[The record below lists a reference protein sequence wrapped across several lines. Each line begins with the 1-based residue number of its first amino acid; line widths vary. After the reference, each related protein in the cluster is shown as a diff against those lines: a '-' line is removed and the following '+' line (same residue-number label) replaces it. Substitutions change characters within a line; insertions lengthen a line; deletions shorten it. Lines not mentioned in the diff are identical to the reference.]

1 MHGGRYWGT
10 AGRRKARRLGGGRG
24 DTGERRR
31 LILVAAIVLVVSI
44 GAGTMVLLRAGSG
57 PETQT
62 PALPPP
68 ATQSP
73 PVVGVGDSG
82 QLLDAPDAD
91 VAQALD
97 AVTAL
102 GATSIR
108 LPITWAFVEP
118 EQGVLD
124 WSPVDRIVV
133 AAEQRDLSILG
144 MIAYSPGWAAVP
156 GAAGLSA
163 LAAEPSSPALF
174 GQFAGRVAERY
185 RDRIA
190 AYEVWNEPNSSL
202 FFAPAS
208 DPVAYTD
215 LLKAAYREIKDH
227 DPAALVVGGA
237 ITSVVDSPIFMNA
250 VDFARGMYDAGAQGH
265 FDALSFHPY
274 HRTTGFAAGTIWPES
289 PIRQLIDIR
298 QLMVQHG
305 DQDKKIW
312 ATEYGLPSAEVPGTT
327 ASALIANF
335 LTTWQELPYG
345 GPLYLFE
352 IIDRG
357 TGSADPEHT
366 FGLLTGDFTPKL
378 TFLAAQHVLGQEI
391 PLSSEASRFA
401 GKAPPSLGEIRSP
414 VYAVG
419 TSLRQ
424 EFEDGT
430 LYETDSGY
438 VVVPP
443 PIAAKMRQSPAR
455 PTTQF
460 ADGTQQFEGD
470 TGLRAFT
477 SPAGTFLVHGAIL
490 DAYDPALGFPVTDEY
505 DTADGRR
512 ESRFQHGAITWSSG
526 TGAVVTFA

>member
-1 MHGGRYWGT
+1 MHGNRFRGT
-10 AGRRKARRLGGGRG
+10 AWRRRSRRLGGGRRN
-24 DTGERRR
+24 TPERRR
-31 LILVAAIVLVVSI
+31 LILVAAIVLVMSI
-44 GAGTMVLLRAGSG
+44 GAGTMVFLRAGSG
-57 PETQT
+57 PETRTSAPPTT
-62 PALPPP
+62 P
-68 ATQSP
+68 SP

-82 QLLDAPDAD
+82 ALLDAPNAEVDR
-91 VAQALD
+91 ALD

-118 EQGVLD
+118 EQGVFD
-124 WSPVDRIVV
+124 WSKVDRIVG
-133 AAEQRDLSILG
+133 AAEQRNLSILG

-156 GAAGLSA
+156 GATGLSA

-185 RDRIA
+185 RGRIA
-190 AYEVWNEPNSSL
+190 AYEVWNEPNSRL
-202 FFAPAS
+202 FFAPAP

-215 LLKAAYREIKDH
+215 LLKAAYRQIKDH

-274 HRTTGFAAGTIWPES
+274 HRSTGFAAGTIWPES

-298 QLMVQHG
+298 QVMVQHG
-305 DQDKKIW
+305 DRDKKIW
-312 ATEYGLPSAEVPGTT
+312 ATEYGLPSAEVPGAT

-345 GPLYLFE
+345 GPVYLFE

-357 TGSADPEHT
+357 SGSADPEHT
-366 FGLLTGDFTPKL
+366 FGLLTSDFVPKL
-378 TFLAAQHVLGQEI
+378 TYLAAQHVLGQAI

-401 GKAPPSLGEIRSP
+401 GNAPESLGEIRSP

-424 EFEDGT
+424 EFEYGT

-455 PTTQF
+455 PITQF
-460 ADGTQQFEGD
+460 DNGAQDFEGN

-477 SPAGTFLVHGAIL
+477 SPAGTFLVQGAIL

-512 ESRFQHGAITWSSG
+512 ESRFQNGAITWSPG
-526 TGAVVTFA
+526 TGAVVTFT